1 MALPKSTDSHRFERE
16 ITIVPERAGDALTR
30 ALEESEERFRRLV
43 HRVGV
48 GVFRASSEG
57 RFVEGNPALARMLGY
72 AHEAELYD
80 LTIARDVFVDPSEC
94 DRLRARLARGPVDRI
109 SARWKRSDGTCLTVR
124 LSLRA
129 VVGDDG
135 AVHVDGIVEDL
146 TERLHQQEALRRTE
160 RMACL
165 GATLAGVAHELNN
178 PLAAILGFAQLL
190 LKKETDEESRLALET
205 IDHEAARAGRIVRD
219 LLTLARKP
227 DAERRGRIN
236 LNDVVGYIVGTRRY
250 ALETHGIACI
260 AALDPTLPA
269 VVGDRAQLEQV
280 VLNLLNNAE
289 QAIRSSGE
297 HAGRVS
303 IRTRAE
309 GAAVVLEIEDDGP
322 GIPDETRDRI
332 WEPFWTTKALGAGT
346 GLGLTVVRDIV
357 ATHGGEIS
365 VARSAEDGVR
375 AGAAA
380 AAGARFVVRLPALCH
395 RSGPAAEPRETASR
409 ALDVLVVDADVQSA
423 GFLTAFLSSRGHAA
437 LAAQNVE
444 YALRLAEHLTFDAV
458 ICDSSLAAG
467 KAVLGALRSAA
478 GCADARFI
486 VAAGDA
492 ASTERLPFP
501 LPPETELVMRPY
513 DLEELRIL
521 LED

>member
-1 MALPKSTDSHRFERE
+1 MALSKSTNSHRFERE

-30 ALEESEERFRRLV
+30 ALAESEERFRRLV
-43 HRVGV
+43 QRVGV
-48 GVFRASSEG
+48 GVFRASSDG

-72 AHEAELYD
+72 EHEAELYQ
-80 LTIARDVFVDPSEC
+80 LTVARDIFVDAREC
-94 DRLRARLARGPVDRI
+94 ERLRARLARGPVERV
-109 SARWKRSDGTCLTVR
+109 STRWKRRDGSCLTVR
-124 LSLRA
+124 LSLR
-129 VVGDDG
+129 VIRGEDG
-135 AVHVDGIVEDL
+135 AMYVDGIVEDL
-146 TERLHQQEALRRTE
+146 TERLRQQEALRRTE
-160 RMACL
+160 RMAGL

-190 LKKETDEESRLALET
+190 LKKEMDEESRLALET

-236 LNDVVGYIVGTRRY
+236 LNDVVGYILGTRRY
-250 ALETHGIACI
+250 ALETHGIVCTS
-260 AALDPTLPA
+260 ALDPALPPVA
-269 VVGDRAQLEQV
+269 GHRTQLEQV

-289 QAIRSSGE
+289 QALRSSGAD
-297 HAGRVS
+297 AGQVS
-303 IRTRAE
+303 IRTRVE

-322 GIPDETRDRI
+322 GVPDEMRDQI

-357 ATHGGEIS
+357 ASHGGEIAVTPS
-365 VARSAEDGVR
+365 SHEG
-375 AGAAA
+375 
-380 AAGARFVVRLPALCH
+380 AGARFVVRLPALPH
-395 RSGPAAEPRETASR
+395 HGAPSTEPQETASR
-409 ALDVLVVDADVQSA
+409 ALDVLVVDADLQSA
-423 GFLTAFLSSRGHAA
+423 GFLTAFLSSRGHAT

-467 KAVLGALRSAA
+467 KVVLGALRSAA

-492 ASTERLPFP
+492 ASTTRLPFP
-501 LPPETELVMRPY
+501 LPPATALVMRPY

>member
-1 MALPKSTDSHRFERE
+1 MAPSKSTNLHRFERE
-16 ITIVPERAGDALTR
+16 ITIVPERADETLTR
-30 ALEESEERFRRLV
+30 ALEESEDRFRRLV

-48 GVFRASSEG
+48 GVFRASLGG
-57 RFVEGNPALARMLGY
+57 RFVEVNPALGRMLGY
-72 AHEAELYD
+72 AHEEELYE
-80 LTIARDVFVDPSEC
+80 LTMARDVFADPGEC
-94 DRLRARLARGPVDRI
+94 ERLRARLARGPVERV
-109 SARWKRSDGTCLTVR
+109 STRWKRSDGTCLTVR
-124 LSLRA
+124 LSLRTMLDA
-129 VVGDDG
+129 DG
-135 AVHVDGIVEDL
+135 AALVDGIVEDL
-146 TERLHQQEALRRTE
+146 TERLRQQEALRRTE

-190 LKKETDEESRLALET
+190 LKKEMDEESRRALET

-227 DAERRGRIN
+227 EGERRGRIV
-236 LNDVVGYIVGTRRY
+236 LNDVVSYIVGTRRY
-250 ALETHGIACI
+250 ALETHGIAC
-260 AALDPTLPA
+260 AVALAPALPA
-269 VVGDRAQLEQV
+269 VAGDRAQLEQV

-289 QAIRSSGE
+289 QAIRASGE
-297 HAGRVS
+297 DAGQIS
-303 IRTRAE
+303 IRTCVD

-322 GIPDETRDRI
+322 GIPDATRERI
-332 WEPFWTTKALGAGT
+332 FEPFWTTKALGAGT

-357 ATHGGEIS
+357 TSHGGEIM
-365 VARSAEDGVR
+365 VAPPSEQGVR
-375 AGAAA
+375 
-380 AAGARFVVRLPALCH
+380 AGARFVVRLPAL
-395 RSGPAAEPRETASR
+395 GPRAGTGEPQETAAR
-409 ALDVLVVDADVQSA
+409 ALDVLVVDADFQSA

-444 YALRLAEHLTFDAV
+444 YALRLAEHLSFDAV

-467 KAVLGALRSAA
+467 KAGLGALRSAA
-478 GCADARFI
+478 GCAEARFI

-492 ASTERLPFP
+492 ASTSSTVSP
-501 LPPETELVMRPY
+501 LPPATALVMRPY

>member
-1 MALPKSTDSHRFERE
+1 MALSKSTNPHRFERE
-16 ITIVPERAGDALTR
+16 ITIVPERGGDALTR

-57 RFVEGNPALARMLGY
+57 CFVEGNPALARMLGY
-72 AHEAELYD
+72 AHEAELYE

-94 DRLRARLARGPVDRI
+94 ERLRARLARGPVERV
-109 SARWKRSDGTCLTVR
+109 STRWKRSDGTCLTVR
-124 LSLRA
+124 LSLRT
-129 VVGDDG
+129 VVGEDG
-135 AVHVDGIVEDL
+135 AVHIDGIVEDL

-190 LKKETDEESRLALET
+190 LKKEMDEESRLALET

-236 LNDVVGYIVGTRRY
+236 LNDVVGYIIGTRRY
-250 ALETHGIACI
+250 ALETHGIGCLSV
-260 AALDPTLPA
+260 LDPALPPVA
-269 VVGDRAQLEQV
+269 GDRAQLEQV

-297 HAGRVS
+297 DAGQVS
-303 IRTRAE
+303 IRTRVE

-332 WEPFWTTKALGAGT
+332 WEPFWTTKALGTGT

-357 ATHGGEIS
+357 ASHGGEIT
-365 VARSAEDGVR
+365 VTRSSDHGER
-375 AGAAA
+375 
-380 AAGARFVVRLPALCH
+380 AGARFVVRLPVLAH
-395 RSGPAAEPRETASR
+395 HAGPSAEPRETASR
-409 ALDVLVVDADVQSA
+409 ALDVLVVDADFQSA

-437 LAAQNVE
+437 LAAQNIE

-458 ICDSSLAAG
+458 ICDSSLAVG
-467 KAVLGALRSAA
+467 KAVLGALRSAV
-478 GCADARFI
+478 GCAEARFI

-492 ASTERLPFP
+492 ASTARLPFP
-501 LPPETELVMRPY
+501 LPPATELVMRPY

>member
-1 MALPKSTDSHRFERE
+1 MALSKSTNSHRFERE
-16 ITIVPERAGDALTR
+16 ITIVPERGDDALTR

-43 HRVGV
+43 QRVGV

-57 RFVEGNPALARMLGY
+57 RFVEGNPALARMLGF

-80 LTIARDVFVDPSEC
+80 LTMARDVFADPNEC
-94 DRLRARLARGPVDRI
+94 DRVRARLARGPVERV
-109 SARWKRSDGTCLTVR
+109 STRWKRSDGTCLTVR
-124 LSLRA
+124 LSLRT
-129 VVGDDG
+129 VVGADG
-135 AVHVDGIVEDL
+135 AVHIDGIVEDL

-190 LKKETDEESRLALET
+190 LKKEIDEESRLALET

-227 DAERRGRIN
+227 DAERRARIN

-260 AALDPTLPA
+260 SALDPMLPPVA
-269 VVGDRAQLEQV
+269 GDRAQLEQV

-297 HAGRVS
+297 DAGQVS
-303 IRTRAE
+303 IRTRVE
-309 GAAVVLEIEDDGP
+309 GAAVVLEIEDNGP

-357 ATHGGEIS
+357 GGHGGEIT
-365 VARSAEDGVR
+365 VTRSSEDGER
-375 AGAAA
+375 
-380 AAGARFVVRLPALCH
+380 AGARFVMRLPVLSH
-395 RSGPAAEPRETASR
+395 HGGPAAEAHETASR
-409 ALDVLVVDADVQSA
+409 ALDVLVVDADFQSA

-437 LAAQNVE
+437 LAAQNIE

-458 ICDSSLAAG
+458 ICDSGLAAG

-486 VAAGDA
+486 VAAGDP
-492 ASTERLPFP
+492 ASTARLPFP
-501 LPPETELVMRPY
+501 LPPATDLVMRPY

>member
-1 MALPKSTDSHRFERE
+1 MALSKSTDSQRFERE
-16 ITIVPERAGDALTR
+16 ITIVPERAGDALAR

-48 GVFRASSEG
+48 GVFRAASEG
-57 RFVEGNPALARMLGY
+57 RLVEGNPALARMLGY

-80 LTIARDVFVDPSEC
+80 LPIARGVFAEASDWE
-94 DRLRARLARGPVDRI
+94 RLRARLARGPVDRV
-109 SARWKRSDGTCLTVR
+109 STRWKRSDGTCLTVR
-124 LSLRA
+124 LSLKA
-129 VVGDDG
+129 VVGEDG

-146 TERLHQQEALRRTE
+146 TERLQQQEALRRTE

-178 PLAAILGFAQLL
+178 PLAAVLGFAQLL
-190 LKKETDEESRLALET
+190 LKKEMDEESRLALET

-227 DAERRGRIN
+227 EAERRARIN

-260 AALDPTLPA
+260 VTLDPSLPP
-269 VVGDRAQLEQV
+269 VGGDRAQLEQL

-297 HAGRVS
+297 PAGKVS

-309 GAAVVLEIEDDGP
+309 GAAMVLEIEDDGP
-322 GIPDETRDRI
+322 GIPDEARDRI

-357 ATHGGEIS
+357 ASHGGEIG
-365 VARSAEDGVR
+365 VTRSGGDGER
-375 AGAAA
+375 
-380 AAGARFVVRLPALCH
+380 AGARFVVRLPTLCH
-395 RSGPAAEPRETASR
+395 RGGPPADACETASR
-409 ALDVLVVDADVQSA
+409 ALDVLVVDADFQSA
-423 GFLTAFLSSRGHAA
+423 GFLTAFLASRGHAA
-437 LAAQNVE
+437 LAAQNIE
-444 YALRLAEHLTFDAV
+444 YALRLAEHLSFDAV

-467 KAVLGALRSAA
+467 KAVLGALRSAV

-492 ASTERLPFP
+492 ASTVRLPFP
-501 LPPETELVMRPY
+501 LPPATELVMRPY

>member
-16 ITIVPERAGDALTR
+16 ITILPERSGDALAR

-80 LTIARDVFVDPSEC
+80 LTIARDVFVDPGEC
-94 DRLRARLARGPVDRI
+94 DRLRARLARGPVDR
-109 SARWKRSDGTCLTVR
+109 ATTRWKRSDGTCLTVR
-124 LSLRA
+124 LSLRV

-178 PLAAILGFAQLL
+178 PLAAILGFTQLL

-250 ALETHGIACI
+250 ALETHGIACLS
-260 AALDPTLPA
+260 ALDPNLPP
-269 VVGDRAQLEQV
+269 VFCDRAQLEQV

-297 HAGRVS
+297 HAGTIS

-309 GAAVVLEIEDDGP
+309 GPAVVLEIEDDGP
-322 GIPDETRDRI
+322 GIPDETRERI

-365 VARSAEDGVR
+365 VARSAEDVER
-375 AGAAA
+375 
-380 AAGARFVVRLPALCH
+380 AGARFVVRLPALRH
-395 RSGPAAEPRETASR
+395 RSATLPDPRETASR
-409 ALDVLVVDADVQSA
+409 ALDVLVVDGDYQSA

-437 LAAQNVE
+437 LAAQNVD

-458 ICDSSLAAG
+458 ICDSSLAVG
-467 KAVLGALRSAA
+467 EAVLGALRSAA
-478 GCADARFI
+478 GCAEARFI

-492 ASTERLPFP
+492 ASTARLPFP

>member
-1 MALPKSTDSHRFERE
+1 MALSKSTDSHRFERE
-16 ITIVPERAGDALTR
+16 ITIIPERGGDALTR
-30 ALEESEERFRRLV
+30 ALAESEERFRRLV

-80 LTIARDVFVDPSEC
+80 LTIARDVFVDASEC
-94 DRLRARLARGPVDRI
+94 DRLRARLARGPVDRV
-109 SARWKRSDGTCLTVR
+109 STRWKRSDGTCLTVR
-124 LSLRA
+124 LSLRT
-129 VVGDDG
+129 VVGDND
-135 AVHVDGIVEDL
+135 ALHIDGIVEDL

-190 LKKETDEESRLALET
+190 LKKEVDEESRLALET

-227 DAERRGRIN
+227 DVERRGRIN

-250 ALETHGIACI
+250 ALETHGIACVS
-260 AALDPTLPA
+260 ALDPMLPPVA
-269 VVGDRAQLEQV
+269 GDRAQLEQV

-297 HAGRVS
+297 HGGRVS
-303 IRTRAE
+303 IRTRTE
-309 GAAVVLEIEDDGP
+309 GAAIVLEIEDDGP
-322 GIPDETRDRI
+322 GIPEETRDRI

-357 ATHGGEIS
+357 ASHGGEIS
-365 VARSAEDGVR
+365 MTRSGEDTERV
-375 AGAAA
+375 
-380 AAGARFVVRLPALCH
+380 GARFVVRLPASPQRACP
-395 RSGPAAEPRETASR
+395 STEPRQTASR
-409 ALDVLVVDADVQSA
+409 ALDVLVVDADFQSA
-423 GFLTAFLSSRGHAA
+423 AFLTSFLSSRGHAA
-437 LAAQNVE
+437 LAAQSID
-444 YALRLAEHLTFDAV
+444 YAVRLAEHLTFDAV
-458 ICDSSLAAG
+458 ICESSLATG
-467 KAVLGALRSAA
+467 KTVLGALRSAA

-492 ASTERLPFP
+492 ASTARLPFP
-501 LPPETELVMRPY
+501 LPPATDLVMRPY

>member
-1 MALPKSTDSHRFERE
+1 MPPSQSTNSHRFERE
-16 ITIVPERAGDALTR
+16 ITIVPERGDDALSR

-48 GVFRASSEG
+48 GVFRASVDG
-57 RFVEGNPALARMLGY
+57 RFVEANPALVRMLGY
-72 AHEAELYD
+72 AEETD
-80 LTIARDVFVDPSEC
+80 LCQLTMARDVFADASEC
-94 DRLRARLARGPVDRI
+94 DRLRSRLARGPVERL
-109 SARWKRSDGTCLTVR
+109 STRWKRSDGACLTVR
-124 LSLRA
+124 LSVRTILDA
-129 VVGDDG
+129 DGD
-135 AVHVDGIVEDL
+135 ALIDGIVEDL
-146 TERLHQQEALRRTE
+146 TDRLHHQEALRRTE

-190 LKKETDEESRLALET
+190 LKKEMDEESRLALET
-205 IDHEAARAGRIVRD
+205 IDHEASRAGRIVRD

-227 DAERRGRIN
+227 EGERRGRIN
-236 LNDVVGYIVGTRRY
+236 LNDVVTYIVGTRRY
-250 ALETHGIACI
+250 ALETHGIACLSTL
-260 AALDPTLPA
+260 APSLPA
-269 VVGDRAQLEQV
+269 VAGDRAQLEQL

-289 QAIRSSGE
+289 QAIRASEGD
-297 HAGRVS
+297 AGRVA
-303 IRTRAE
+303 IRTRVE
-309 GAAVVLEIEDDGP
+309 GAAVVLEVEDDGP

-357 ATHGGEIS
+357 GSHGGEIT
-365 VARSAEDGVR
+365 VARSGENGER
-375 AGAAA
+375 
-380 AAGARFVVRLPALCH
+380 AGARFVVRLPALVG
-395 RSGPAAEPRETASR
+395 RGAAVEPREAAVR
-409 ALDVLVVDADVQSA
+409 ALDVLVVDADFQSA

-478 GCADARFI
+478 GCAEARFI

-492 ASTERLPFP
+492 ASTARLPFP
-501 LPPETELVMRPY
+501 LPPATDLVMRPY

>member
-1 MALPKSTDSHRFERE
+1 MALSKSTDSHRFERE

-30 ALEESEERFRRLV
+30 ALEQSEERFRRLV
-43 HRVGV
+43 RRVGV
-48 GVFRASSEG
+48 GVFRASSDG

-80 LTIARDVFVDPSEC
+80 LSIARDVFVDPGEC
-94 DRLRARLARGPVDRI
+94 ERLRARLARGPVERV
-109 SARWKRSDGTCLTVR
+109 STRWKRSDGTCLTVR
-124 LSLRA
+124 LSLRV

-146 TERLHQQEALRRTE
+146 TERLLQQEALRRTE

-178 PLAAILGFAQLL
+178 PLAAILGFTQLL

-227 DAERRGRIN
+227 DAERRGRVN

-260 AALDPTLPA
+260 STLDPAVPV

-303 IRTRAE
+303 IRTRGE

-322 GIPDETRDRI
+322 GIPDDTRDRI
-332 WEPFWTTKALGAGT
+332 WEPFWTTKGLGAGT

-365 VARSAEDGVR
+365 VARSAE
-375 AGAAA
+375 AGER
-380 AAGARFVVRLPALCH
+380 AGARFVVRLPALCH
-395 RSGPAAEPRETASR
+395 RDGPAAEPRETASR
-409 ALDVLVVDADVQSA
+409 ALDVLVVDADFQSA

-437 LAAQNVE
+437 LSAQNVE

-467 KAVLGALRSAA
+467 KAMLGALRSAA
-478 GCADARFI
+478 GCTDARFI

-492 ASTERLPFP
+492 ASMARLPFP
-501 LPPETELVMRPY
+501 LPPATELVMRPY

>member
-1 MALPKSTDSHRFERE
+1 MALSKSTNPHRFERE

-30 ALEESEERFRRLV
+30 ALAESEERFRRLV
-43 HRVGV
+43 QRVGV
-48 GVFRASSEG
+48 GVFRASSDG

-72 AHEAELYD
+72 AHEAELYE

-94 DRLRARLARGPVDRI
+94 ERLRVRLARGPVERI
-109 SARWKRSDGTCLTVR
+109 STRWKRSDGSCLTVR

-129 VVGDDG
+129 IRGDDG
-135 AVHVDGIVEDL
+135 AMHVDGIVEDL
-146 TERLHQQEALRRTE
+146 TERLRQQEELRRTE
-160 RMACL
+160 RMAGL

-190 LKKETDEESRLALET
+190 LKKEMDAESRLALET

-236 LNDVVGYIVGTRRY
+236 LNDVVGYILGTRRY

-260 AALDPTLPA
+260 SALDPALPPVA
-269 VVGDRAQLEQV
+269 GHRTQLEQV

-289 QAIRSSGE
+289 QALRSSGE
-297 HAGRVS
+297 GAGRVS
-303 IRTRAE
+303 IRTRVE

-332 WEPFWTTKALGAGT
+332 WEPFWTTKTLGAGT

-357 ATHGGEIS
+357 ASHGGEIT
-365 VARSAEDGVR
+365 VAPASDDGE
-375 AGAAA
+375 
-380 AAGARFVVRLPALCH
+380 GARFIVRLPALPH
-395 RSGPAAEPRETASR
+395 HGGPATEVHETASR
-409 ALDVLVVDADVQSA
+409 ALDVLVVDADLQSA

-437 LAAQNVE
+437 LAAQNIE
-444 YALRLAEHLTFDAV
+444 YALRLSEHLTFDAV

-467 KAVLGALRSAA
+467 KVVLGALRSAA

-492 ASTERLPFP
+492 ASTARLPFP
-501 LPPETELVMRPY
+501 LPPATALVMRPY

>member
-1 MALPKSTDSHRFERE
+1 MAPSKSTDSHRFERE
-16 ITIVPERAGDALTR
+16 ITIVPERGSDALTR

-43 HRVGV
+43 RRVGV

-57 RFVEGNPALARMLGY
+57 RFIEGNPALARMLGY

-80 LTIARDVFVDPSEC
+80 LTVARDVFVDPSEC
-94 DRLRARLARGPVDRI
+94 DRLHARLARGPVDRV
-109 SARWKRSDGTCLTVR
+109 STRWKRSDGTCLTVR
-124 LSLRA
+124 LSLR
-129 VVGDDG
+129 VVGGDDG
-135 AVHVDGIVEDL
+135 AVYVDGIVEDL

-178 PLAAILGFAQLL
+178 PLAAILGFTQLL
-190 LKKETDEESRLALET
+190 LKKATDEESRLALET

-227 DAERRGRIN
+227 DAERRGRVN

-250 ALETHGIACI
+250 ALETHGIACTST
-260 AALDPTLPA
+260 LDPMLRA

-332 WEPFWTTKALGAGT
+332 WEPFWTTKGLGAGT

-357 ATHGGEIS
+357 ASHGGEIS
-365 VARSAEDGVR
+365 VAPSTEVGER
-375 AGAAA
+375 
-380 AAGARFVVRLPALCH
+380 AGARFVVRLPALCD
-395 RSGPAAEPRETASR
+395 RNGSAADPRETATR
-409 ALDVLVVDADVQSA
+409 ALDVLVVDADLQSA

-437 LAAQNVE
+437 LAAQSVE

-478 GCADARFI
+478 GCADARLI

-492 ASTERLPFP
+492 ASTARLPFP
-501 LPPETELVMRPY
+501 LPPATELVMRPY

>member
-1 MALPKSTDSHRFERE
+1 MAPSKSTNSHRFERE

-30 ALEESEERFRRLV
+30 ALEESEDRFRRLV
-43 HRVGV
+43 QRVGV
-48 GVFRASSEG
+48 GVFRASIDG
-57 RFVEGNPALARMLGY
+57 RFVEVNPGLARMLGY
-72 AHEAELYD
+72 SHEGELYE
-80 LTIARDVFVDPSEC
+80 LTMASDVFADQSEC
-94 DRLRARLARGPVDRI
+94 ERLRARLARGPVERL
-109 SARWKRSDGTCLTVR
+109 STRWKRKDGSCLTVR
-124 LSLRA
+124 LSLRTILDA
-129 VVGDDG
+129 DG
-135 AVHVDGIVEDL
+135 AAQVDGIAEDL
-146 TERLHQQEALRRTE
+146 TERLHHQEALRRTE

-190 LKKETDEESRLALET
+190 LKKEMDGESRLALET

-227 DAERRGRIN
+227 DGERRGRIS
-236 LNDVVGYIVGTRRY
+236 LNDVVAYIVGTRRY
-250 ALETHGIACI
+250 ALETHGIACV
-260 AALDPTLPA
+260 ASLAPTLPA
-269 VVGDRAQLEQV
+269 VAGDRAQLEQI

-289 QAIRSSGE
+289 QAIRASGE
-297 HAGRVS
+297 DAGHIS
-303 IRTRAE
+303 IRTCVD

-322 GIPDETRDRI
+322 GIPDETRERI

-357 ATHGGEIS
+357 ASHGGEITVTRPS
-365 VARSAEDGVR
+365 EEGDR
-375 AGAAA
+375 
-380 AAGARFVVRLPALCH
+380 AGARFVVRLPALAP
-395 RSGPAAEPRETASR
+395 SGAAAVEPQETAVR
-409 ALDVLVVDADVQSA
+409 ALDVLVVDADFQSA

-478 GCADARFI
+478 GCAEARFI

-492 ASTERLPFP
+492 ASTTRLPFP
-501 LPPETELVMRPY
+501 LPPATELVMRPY

>member
-1 MALPKSTDSHRFERE
+1 MAPSKSTNPYRFERE
-16 ITIVPERAGDALTR
+16 ITIVPERGGDALTR
-30 ALEESEERFRRLV
+30 VLAESEERFRRLV
-43 HRVGV
+43 HRVEV
-48 GVFRASSEG
+48 GVFRASSDG
-57 RFVEGNPALARMLGY
+57 HFVEGNPALARMLGY

-80 LTIARDVFVDPSEC
+80 LTIARDVFVDSAEC
-94 DRLRARLARGPVDRI
+94 ERLRARLARGPVERV
-109 SARWKRSDGTCLTVR
+109 STRWKRRDGTCLTVR
-124 LSLRA
+124 LSLRTIEGED
-129 VVGDDG
+129 GDMQL
-135 AVHVDGIVEDL
+135 DGIVEDL
-146 TERLHQQEALRRTE
+146 TERLRQQDALRRTE

-190 LKKETDEESRLALET
+190 LRKEMDEEARLALET

-227 DAERRGRIN
+227 EAERRARVN

-250 ALETHGIACI
+250 ALETHGIACRS
-260 AALDPTLPA
+260 ALDPMLPPVA
-269 VVGDRAQLEQV
+269 GDRAQLEQV

-289 QAIRSSGE
+289 QAIRSSGGD
-297 HAGRVS
+297 AGQVS
-303 IRTRAE
+303 IRTRVD

-322 GIPDETRDRI
+322 GIPDETRDQI
-332 WEPFWTTKALGAGT
+332 WEPFWTTKALGSGT

-357 ATHGGEIS
+357 ASHGGEIA
-365 VARSAEDGVR
+365 VTRSS
-375 AGAAA
+375 GAAQG
-380 AAGARFVVRLPALCH
+380 AGARFVVRLPALAH
-395 RSGPAAEPRETASR
+395 RGEPATDPVETASR
-409 ALDVLVVDADVQSA
+409 ALDVLVIDANYQSA

-467 KAVLGALRSAA
+467 KVVLGALRSAA

-492 ASTERLPFP
+492 ASTARLPFP
-501 LPPETELVMRPY
+501 LPAATALVMRPY

>member
-1 MALPKSTDSHRFERE
+1 MALPKSSDSHRFERE

-30 ALEESEERFRRLV
+30 ALAQSEERFRRLV

-48 GVFRASSEG
+48 GVFRTSAEG

-72 AHEAELYD
+72 AREAELYD
-80 LTIARDVFVDPSEC
+80 LSIGRDVFVDPSEC
-94 DRLRARLARGPVDRI
+94 ERLRARLARGPVDRV
-109 SARWKRSDGTCLTVR
+109 STRWRRSNGSCLTVR

-129 VVGDDG
+129 VSSEDG
-135 AVHVDGIVEDL
+135 TVYVDGIVEDL

-160 RMACL
+160 RLACL

-178 PLAAILGFAQLL
+178 PLAAILGFTQLL
-190 LKKETDEESRLALET
+190 LKNEIDEDARLALET

-227 DAERRGRIN
+227 DGERRARIN
-236 LNDVVGYIVGTRRY
+236 INDVVGYIVGTRRY
-250 ALETHGIACI
+250 ALETHGIACVVT
-260 AALDPTLPA
+260 LDPALPP
-269 VVGDRAQLEQV
+269 VGGDRAQLEQI

-297 HAGRVS
+297 PAGTIA
-303 IRTRAE
+303 IRTRAD

-322 GIPDETRDRI
+322 GIPEEARDRI

-346 GLGLTVVRDIV
+346 GLGLTVVRNIV
-357 ATHGGEIS
+357 ASHGGEI
-365 VARSAEDGVR
+365 EMER
-375 AGAAA
+375 ASDDDERR
-380 AAGARFVVRLPALCH
+380 GARFVVRLPTLCH
-395 RSGPAAEPRETASR
+395 HRMPGVELLETASR
-409 ALDVLVVDADVQSA
+409 ALDVLVIDADCQSA

-437 LAAQNVE
+437 LAAENIE

-467 KAVLGALRSAA
+467 NAVLGALRSAA

-492 ASTERLPFP
+492 ASTARLSFP
-501 LPPETELVMRPY
+501 LPAATALVMRPY

>member
-1 MALPKSTDSHRFERE
+1 MAPSKSTNSHRFERE
-16 ITIVPERAGDALTR
+16 ITIVPERGDDTLTR
-30 ALEESEERFRRLV
+30 ALEESEDRFRRLV

-48 GVFRASSEG
+48 GVFRASLGG
-57 RFVEGNPALARMLGY
+57 RFVEANPALARMLGY
-72 AHEAELYD
+72 SHEAELYQ
-80 LTIARDVFVDPSEC
+80 LAMARDIFADPSEC
-94 DRLRARLARGPVDRI
+94 DRLRARLARGPVERV
-109 SARWKRSDGTCLTVR
+109 STRWRRSDGTCLTVR
-124 LSLRA
+124 LSLRTILDA
-129 VVGDDG
+129 DG
-135 AVHVDGIVEDL
+135 AALVDGIVEDL
-146 TERLHQQEALRRTE
+146 TERLRQQEALRRTE
-160 RMACL
+160 RMAGL

-190 LKKETDEESRLALET
+190 LKKEMDEESRLALET

-227 DAERRGRIN
+227 EGERRGRIN
-236 LNDVVGYIVGTRRY
+236 LNEVVAYIVGTRRY
-250 ALETHGIACI
+250 ALETHGIGCVL
-260 AALDPTLPA
+260 ALAPALPA
-269 VVGDRAQLEQV
+269 VAGDRTQLEQV

-289 QAIRSSGE
+289 QAMRASGKE
-297 HAGRVS
+297 AGQVS
-303 IRTRAE
+303 IRTCAD
-309 GAAVVLEIEDDGP
+309 GAAVILEIEDDGP
-322 GIPDETRDRI
+322 GIPDESRDRI

-357 ATHGGEIS
+357 ASHGGEITVTPTS
-365 VARSAEDGVR
+365 EETER
-375 AGAAA
+375 
-380 AAGARFVVRLPALCH
+380 AGARFVVRLPAVAS
-395 RSGPAAEPRETASR
+395 RAAEEPPETAAR
-409 ALDVLVVDADVQSA
+409 ALDVLVVDADFQSA

-478 GCADARFI
+478 GCAEARFI

-492 ASTERLPFP
+492 ASTARLPFP
-501 LPPETELVMRPY
+501 LPPATALVMRPY